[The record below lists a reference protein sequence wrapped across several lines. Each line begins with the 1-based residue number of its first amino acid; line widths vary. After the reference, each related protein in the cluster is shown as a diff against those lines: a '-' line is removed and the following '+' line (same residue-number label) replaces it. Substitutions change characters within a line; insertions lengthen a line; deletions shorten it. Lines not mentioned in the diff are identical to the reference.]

1 LLHVS
6 VPRGKSRRIDGGTLS
21 EPNEATTA
29 EPVAVVATTLDP
41 TPEAGGKT
49 PEAAPFW
56 KRWLGKS

>member
-1 LLHVS
+1 
-6 VPRGKSRRIDGGTLS
+6 LS